1 MSASRVEPTNT
12 QIIIATFDGTE
23 TADEAMKAL
32 ARIDHDGWVNTADAA
47 VLSRSQDGFVTARD
61 VHELNVLRDTLAG
74 AFGGAVVS
82 LLGGPVGAAVG
93 GVAGAL
99 GAGAAPDLTRF
110 GLSRADIDVVAAQLP
125 RGSSAIMAAV
135 EPTVANKLMSDLQ
148 KLEAKIVRRVVRDA
162 VAPS

>member
-61 VHELNVLRDTLAG
+61 VHESNVLRDTLAG
-74 AFGGAVVS
+74 AVVG